1 MHEQMEGFS
10 IISVA
15 QSSDS
20 ATAWTAAHQASLSI
34 TNSRSFLKLMS
45 IKSVIPSNHLILC
58 WCHLNDSDAGKDR
71 GQEEK
76 GRQRMRWLD
85 GLTDSM
91 DISLSKLWEIVKDRE
106 DWRAVTEQ
114 QQQQMSFYHS
124 YRKKESLESEA
135 VRPSSLDGIIF
146 LTFFVI

>member
-1 MHEQMEGFS
+1 
-10 IISVA
+10 
-15 QSSDS
+15 
-20 ATAWTAAHQASLSI
+20 
-34 TNSRSFLKLMS
+34 
-45 IKSVIPSNHLILC
+45 
-58 WCHLNDSDAGKDR
+58 
-71 GQEEK
+71 
-76 GRQRMRWLD
+76 
-85 GLTDSM
+85 M

-124 YRKKESLESEA
+124 YRKKKSLESEA